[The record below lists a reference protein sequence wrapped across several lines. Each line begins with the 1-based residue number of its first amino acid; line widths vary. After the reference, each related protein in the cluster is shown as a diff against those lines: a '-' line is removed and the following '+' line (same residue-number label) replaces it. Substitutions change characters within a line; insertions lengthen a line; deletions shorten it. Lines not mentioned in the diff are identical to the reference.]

1 MNDMWNRRNERR
13 DLAERLMV
21 EYAGSVPPGQI
32 LAAVT
37 RAHRL
42 VKANHLGGSNGG
54 MALCEAV
61 ARRSIADRIISA
73 TPRLT
78 DHRGVLA

>member
-1 MNDMWNRRNERR
+1 MGDICKRRNERR
-13 DLAERLMV
+13 DLADRLMV
-21 EYAGSVPPGQI
+21 EYAGAVPPGQI

-42 VKANHLGGSNGG
+42 VTKTRLGMSTGEL
-54 MALCEAV
+54 ALCEAV
-61 ARRSIADRIISA
+61 ARRSLADRIISA

-78 DHRGVLA
+78 AAAS

>member
-1 MNDMWNRRNERR
+1 MGDIWNRRTERR
-13 DLAERLMV
+13 DLADRLMV
-21 EYAGSVPPGQI
+21 EYAGAVPPGQI

-42 VKANHLGGSNGG
+42 VASTRLGRSTGE

-61 ARRSIADRIISA
+61 ARRSITDRIISA
-73 TPRLT
+73 TPRVT
-78 DHRGVLA
+78 AVAS

>member
-1 MNDMWNRRNERR
+1 MHDMWNRRNERR
-13 DLAERLMV
+13 DLAERLIV

-42 VKANHLGGSNGG
+42 IRSTRLGRSNGE

-73 TPRLT
+73 TPRMT
-78 DHRGVLA
+78 ASAS